1 MDLILKTIYFMS
13 LPAGV
18 GILKDAETKTGQLI
32 QALFLLTI
40 TIGGSFLIKQQYAH
54 LFLNWQYAVMAILAT
69 FSQFLAVPAVNHFKL
84 KNPFELTP
92 LRAISLTCYANI
104 ILALLVIVGHD
115 LNF

>member
-18 GILKDAETKTGQLI
+18 GIPKDAETKTGQLI

-84 KNPFELTP
+84 KKT
-92 LRAISLTCYANI
+92 LRIDTI
-104 ILALLVIVGHD
+104 TRH
-115 LNF
+115 